1 MITPKNTAYQPETRP
16 DNTQKDTKLLRRERT
31 LGPCKI
37 GPAIAQTSQAVVYE
51 VSIAD
56 GRTAKTSS
64 GPLIMKTARASDDS
78 GQRLR
83 SEAAVL
89 RMALHPAFPEYI
101 TEGEDKESDLFYL
114 VMEKLEGSLLYN
126 KLRSSPFGLLDA
138 IDTLIKLG
146 APLSALHQ
154 AGLIHRDLKPG
165 NIFITAA
172 GPRPFDLGLVFDIER
187 QQDAVGGL
195 KQGTVAGTPGYL
207 APEQVLAIRL
217 DQRTDI
223 YSLGLIAYEMI
234 AGDNPMADTCKTASY
249 MNQILQ
255 KLPLITKE
263 ALAQRFSINS
273 DGEQLGSFCEY
284 LNEFFASA
292 TAKNPSQRFP
302 DIVTFQK
309 VLINLRKLLIKT
321 D

>member
-1 MITPKNTAYQPETRP
+1 
-16 DNTQKDTKLLRRERT
+16 

-37 GPAIAQTSQAVVYE
+37 GPDIAQASQSVVYE
-51 VSIAD
+51 VNIAD

-64 GPLIMKTARASDDS
+64 KPLIMKTAPTRDDS
-78 GQRLR
+78 ALRLR
-83 SEAAVL
+83 KEAAVL
-89 RMALHPAFPEYI
+89 KMDIHPAFPEYI
-101 TEGEDKESDLFYL
+101 TEGEDKESGLFYL

-172 GPRPFDLGLVFDIER
+172 GPRPFDLGLVFDIES
-187 QQDAVGGL
+187 QQDAVGRL
-195 KQGTVAGTPGYL
+195 RSGTVVGTPGYL
-207 APEQVLAIRL
+207 APEQILSSRL

-234 AGDNPMADTCKTASY
+234 AGYNPMVRGDKHETSEVGGDPTIDVSV
-249 MNQILQ
+249 
-255 KLPLITKE
+255 
-263 ALAQRFSINS
+263 SI
-273 DGEQLGSFCEY
+273 D
-284 LNEFFASA
+284 
-292 TAKNPSQRFP
+292 
-302 DIVTFQK
+302 
-309 VLINLRKLLIKT
+309 
-321 D
+321 